1 MSDPAARRQEPP
13 PDRPAR
19 RSLFSPLT
27 LRILAINALAP
38 ALLLASFLYL
48 DYYREGLIA
57 ARLEAL
63 AVQGELIAGALG
75 ESAVAEPLELPS
87 LANDTARQLVRRL
100 AAATDTRMR
109 VFGEGG
115 ELIADSRFLIAAG
128 RDVIVRPLPPPEKPP
143 FGLAAFNA
151 ITRFVQQ
158 VLPDDPR
165 LPTYR
170 ERPDQRAEDYGEV
183 MQALDGEV
191 GRAVRVAADGL
202 SVLSV
207 AVPVQ
212 GLRKI
217 FGVLMLS
224 VDSRQIEEAVQEERL
239 NVLKLFLAIFAV
251 TVLLSVFLGSTIVRP
266 IRRLARA
273 ADQVRRGEVRR
284 TIIPDFT
291 ARRDEI
297 GDLSA
302 SLRAMTESLYRR
314 LDAIEAFAADVA
326 HELKNPLTSLRSAVE
341 TLGLTRDPAQQ
352 ARLYDIIQQDV
363 RRLDRLISDISNA
376 SRLDAELSR
385 LESEPVDVA
394 RLLRAVAEVHRELA
408 RPGQPDLVLDLPE
421 KARLVVRAS
430 ESRLGQVVRN
440 LVDNAISFSPPGGRI
455 EIGARRKG
463 SSVRI
468 RIADQG
474 PGIPEDKLEA
484 IFDRFYSERPKGEQF
499 GTHSGLGLSIS
510 RQIVDA
516 YRGRITAANRKDAEG
531 RIVGAEFTVELPAI

>member
-1 MSDPAARRQEPP
+1 MSEPAARRQETP

-19 RSLFSPLT
+19 RGLFSPLT
-27 LRILAINALAP
+27 LRILAINAMAP

-57 ARLEAL
+57 ARLDAL

-75 ESAVAEPLELPS
+75 ESAVSEPLEVPS
-87 LANDTARQLVRRL
+87 LANNTARQLVRRL

-109 VFGEGG
+109 LFGEGG

-143 FGLAAFNA
+143 FGLAALNA
-151 ITRFVQQ
+151 MTRLVQQ
-158 VLPDDPR
+158 ILPDDPR
-165 LPTYR
+165 LPAYR

-183 MQALDGEV
+183 MLALDGEV
-191 GRAVRVAADGL
+191 GRAVRVAADGR
-202 SVLSV
+202 SILSV

-224 VDSRQIEEAVQEERL
+224 VDSRAIEEAVQEERL

-284 TIIPDFT
+284 TVIPDFT

-385 LESEPVDVA
+385 LESGPVDVA
-394 RLLRAVAEVHRELA
+394 RLLRAVAEVHAELA
-408 RPGQPDLVLDLPE
+408 RPGQPELVLDLPE
-421 KARLVVRAS
+421 GVPLVVRAS
-430 ESRLGQVVRN
+430 EGRLGQVIRN
-440 LVDNAISFSPPGGRI
+440 LVDNAVSFSPPGGRI
-455 EIGARRKG
+455 ELGAMREGRI
-463 SSVRI
+463 VRI
-468 RIADQG
+468 RVADQG

-510 RQIVDA
+510 RQIVEA
-516 YRGRITAANRKDAEG
+516 YRGHIAAANLKDAEG
-531 RIVGAEFTVELPAI
+531 HIAGAEFTVELPAI